1 MNIFLFSLFYSR
13 YDIRTRINMKHVAML
28 ITTFRKTVIDIR
40 ELFKLHHVDVECDI
54 MVEMYGV

>member
-1 MNIFLFSLFYSR
+1 
-13 YDIRTRINMKHVAML
+13 MKHVAML